1 MKRDIRIVIEPSKK
15 FEATKE
21 NLNRLRNR
29 IGKNL
34 AELWNGRISI
44 RINITKPKPAAKGKP

>member
-21 NLNRLRNR
+21 SLNRLRNR

-34 AELWNGRISI
+34 AELWNGRISV
-44 RINITKPKPAAKGKP
+44 RIHIAKRKPAVKGNP

>member
-21 NLNRLRNR
+21 SLNRLRNR

-44 RINITKPKPAAKGKP
+44 KVSVTKAKPATKGKP

>member
-1 MKRDIRIVIEPSKK
+1 MKREIRIVIEPSKK

-21 NLNRLRNR
+21 SLNRLRNR

-34 AELWNGRISI
+34 GELWNGRISI
-44 RINITKPKPAAKGKP
+44 KINIAKSKPAAKGKP